1 MSGPDQPSGKPSG
14 RPGAGRYAPDTAR
27 VAAIRAVGRV
37 LGAGESLSAAL
48 PRELARLPAAERGLA
63 SELAFGALR
72 MGPRYERL
80 IAELMKRPLRQ
91 RAPEVHAA
99 LLIGMHQ
106 LFETRVPP
114 HAAIAETV
122 EAVRALEGEWAV
134 GLANAVLR
142 RVQRDGDALRER
154 FAHDPEFAHAHPRWL
169 LEVFKHDWPEDWG
182 ALVEA
187 GNARAPLALRANARR
202 TTRAAYAARLTE
214 AGVAFEVHPC
224 ARDAL
229 LLPDGGEPTALPGF
243 ADGEVS
249 VQDAAA
255 QLACDLL
262 DLGPGLSLLDACA
275 APGGKLAHALEREPG
290 LARAVAVDVDAK
302 RLERVTENLARL
314 GLAATL
320 VTGDAAR
327 PADWWDGQPFD
338 RILLDAPCSATG
350 IIRRHPDIKLL
361 RRAKDLD
368 AAAIAQSRLLDALW
382 PLLAPGGRLVYAT
395 CSVVEREGARQ
406 IARFVTRTADAL
418 ALPLAVPWGRV
429 SGFGRQIL
437 PGDAG
442 MDGFFYAAL
451 VKRA

>member
-1 MSGPDQPSGKPSG
+1 MNASEPPSPSSGK
-14 RPGAGRYAPDTAR
+14 PGAGRYAPASAR
-27 VAAIRAVGRV
+27 IAAIRAVGRV
-37 LGAGESLSAAL
+37 LGAGASLSAAL
-48 PRELARLPAAERGLA
+48 PRELAKLPPAERGLA

-142 RVQRDGDALRER
+142 RVQRDGDALRAR

-169 LEVFKHDWPEDWG
+169 LEVFQHDWPADWP

-187 GNARAPLALRANARR
+187 GNARAPLALRVNARR
-202 TTRAAYAARLTE
+202 GSRAAYAARLTE
-214 AGVAFEVHPC
+214 AGIAHELHPC

-243 ADGEVS
+243 AEGDVS

-255 QLACDLL
+255 QLAADLL
-262 DLGPGLSLLDACA
+262 DLGPGLSLLDACT

-290 LARAVAVDVDAK
+290 LARVVALDADPS
-302 RLERVTENLARL
+302 RLTRVTENLTRL
-314 GLAATL
+314 ALSATL
-320 VTGDAAR
+320 IAGDAGD
-327 PADWWDGQPFD
+327 PAGWWDGRPFD

-368 AAAIAQSRLLDALW
+368 AAAVTQARLLDALW

-406 IARFVTRTADAL
+406 IARFVTRTPDAL

-451 VKRA
+451 LKRA